1 MCLSKMKRGKYIM
14 NKIINWV
21 RTHKKESEDIAG
33 LSAFA
38 IILFAIFC
46 GNAWGLAV
54 CGISAL
60 LTIGANLT
68 A

>member
-1 MCLSKMKRGKYIM
+1 M